1 MSVLCNLQN
10 LMVVNLIL
18 LHISHSIFRSG
29 AILPKVGDFTMGNG
43 SEPKI
48 LIEERG
54 GIKMRHMFKYISI
67 SLLFLLAFAGCA
79 TAVQQESVHY
89 YNIYD
94 EQGKR
99 KGYLKESGGN
109 ITIYDENW
117 KRKGQLK

>member
-1 MSVLCNLQN
+1 MSLWSRGIGMDVVDDLRGKDVWASGGEIGEVLY
-10 LMVVNLIL
+10 
-18 LHISHSIFRSG
+18 
-29 AILPKVGDFTMGNG
+29 PVGD
-43 SEPKI
+43 
-48 LIEERG
+48 
-54 GIKMRHMFKYISI
+54 IKMRHMFKYISI

>member
-1 MSVLCNLQN
+1 MEIADL
-10 LMVVNLIL
+10 
-18 LHISHSIFRSG
+18 SG
-29 AILPKVGDFTMGNG
+29 G
-43 SEPKI
+43 
-48 LIEERG
+48 G
-54 GIKMRHMFKYISI
+54 GINMRHMFKYISI

>member
-1 MSVLCNLQN
+1 MGGVSKKYGKGNIYNTYGNCG
-10 LMVVNLIL
+10 
-18 LHISHSIFRSG
+18 F
-29 AILPKVGDFTMGNG
+29 VGG
-43 SEPKI
+43 
-48 LIEERG
+48 G
-54 GIKMRHMFKYISI
+54 GINMRHMFKYISI